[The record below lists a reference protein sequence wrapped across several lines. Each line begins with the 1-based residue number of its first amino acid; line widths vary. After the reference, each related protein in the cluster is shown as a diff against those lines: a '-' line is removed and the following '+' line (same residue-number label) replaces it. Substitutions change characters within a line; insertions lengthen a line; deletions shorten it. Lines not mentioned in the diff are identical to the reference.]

1 MAFFHFSNIR
11 VGGVACAVPSNEV
24 KTESYK
30 SLFGNEEVDKF
41 MEMTGVPGEI
51 SIRIVDRNCPSR
63 FAASYSLS
71 GA

>member
-1 MAFFHFSNIR
+1 MAFFQFANIR

-41 MEMTGVPGEI
+41 MEM
-51 SIRIVDRNCPSR
+51 
-63 FAASYSLS
+63 F
-71 GA
+71 